1 MARQSRRQDEE
12 SLDRWLISY
21 ADFITLLFALFVVLY
36 AISKID
42 EGKYKELGNSL
53 NFAFAS
59 LSMGQRVVVDPARLE
74 AQSEQERL
82 LKALVDKRNARLAE
96 QQRKQNEAMQ
106 KTVSN
111 LNQAMAPLLKN
122 DLVKVTQNARGIVVD
137 INASALFEQGEAVL
151 QRTAMRTLSAVAK
164 VLEPG
169 TEAIE
174 VEGHTDD
181 IPIFTPQFPSNWELS
196 SARASSVVRL
206 FVEQGVA
213 AERLSAVGLASYR
226 PIVSNDT
233 VEGRTR
239 NRRVTVT
246 IIAPVIERPLSN
258 VEEKVEVKTGEAEAQ
273 APASR

>member
-1 MARQSRRQDEE
+1 MARLSRRQDEE

-21 ADFITLLFALFVVLY
+21 ADFITLLFAMFVVLY

-59 LSMGQRVVVDPARLE
+59 LSMGQRVIVDPARLE
-74 AQSEQERL
+74 AQTEQERL

-106 KTVSN
+106 KTVNN
-111 LNQAMAPLLKN
+111 LNQAMAPLVKSE
-122 DLVKVTQNARGIVVD
+122 LVKVTQNARGIVVD
-137 INASALFEQGEAVL
+137 INASALFEPGEAAL
-151 QRTAMRTLSAVAK
+151 QRTAMHTLSAVAK
-164 VLEPG
+164 VLGQG

-226 PIVSNDT
+226 PIGSNDT
-233 VEGRTR
+233 VEGRAR

-246 IIAPVIERPLSN
+246 IIAPVIEKPVSSID
-258 VEEKVEVKTGEAEAQ
+258 EKVEVKTED
-273 APASR
+273 PK